1 MAIFQ
6 YGSIITRISG
16 SIGGTNFRLFR
27 NMPVI
32 SNKSQGGS
40 YQVRAQNKQLSKIAW
55 LFRQFGTLPIDDQKG
70 WQSLSNEYTFPD
82 KFGNYRIISGRQFY
96 TKMNCQLLPVKQYRA
111 TADKFKG
118 TLAAADLISFVC
130 NFTTGSAM
138 VTINTSV
145 TENYFL
151 FQLEFST
158 RKLNAP
164 QFTRRLIFDQAQNN
178 ADFNSNL
185 YAEIVENFPSLKIG
199 DYVRLYVIQM
209 SDGGLRQNL
218 GYIDTQVI

>member
-1 MAIFQ
+1 MAVFQ
-6 YGSIITRISG
+6 YGAFITRISG

-55 LFRQFGTLPIDDQKG
+55 LFREFGTLPNDAKIAWQTLSDD
-70 WQSLSNEYTFPD
+70 YTFPD
-82 KFGNYRIISGRQFY
+82 KFGVYRIISGRQFY
-96 TKMNCQLLPVKQYRA
+96 TKMNCQLLPVKQYRRA
-111 TADKFKG
+111 ADMFIG

-130 NFTTGSAM
+130 DFTTSSAL
-138 VTINTSV
+138 VTIETDV

-164 QFTRRLIFDQAQNN
+164 QFTRRLIFDQAQNDAN
-178 ADFNSNL
+178 FSSNL
-185 YAEIVENFPSLKIG
+185 YAEIVSKFPSLKIG
-199 DYVRLYVIQM
+199 DFVRLYVIQM

-218 GYIDTQVI
+218 GYIDTTVI